1 MKFKHSHVVV
11 FKLAVLASTAAQA
24 GALEDALCRGP
35 YPTMLMTEAECQ
47 AHVRHVQELQ
57 SRGETQA
64 LLALQQRH
72 MRLLE
77 ERAEACR
84 CAFDQSEGIHVE
96 HTAALSAGC

>member
-1 MKFKHSHVVV
+1 
-11 FKLAVLASTAAQA
+11 
-24 GALEDALCRGP
+24 
-35 YPTMLMTEAECQ
+35 
-47 AHVRHVQELQ
+47 
-57 SRGETQA
+57 
-64 LLALQQRH
+64 